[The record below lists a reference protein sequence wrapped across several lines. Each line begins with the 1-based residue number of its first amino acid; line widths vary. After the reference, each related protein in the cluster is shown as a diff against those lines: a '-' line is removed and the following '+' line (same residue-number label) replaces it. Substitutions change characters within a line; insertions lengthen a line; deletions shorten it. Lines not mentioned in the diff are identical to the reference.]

1 MKSITF
7 RIKNCDSLLTVCIF
21 AMNNHLDAMNALLQT
36 AIDAA
41 QKAGT
46 ILKEGFGTDYTIS
59 SKSQIHDLVTE
70 YDHKS
75 EAIIIETIRSSFPN
89 HQILTEESGHHAS
102 DGDITWIIDP
112 LDGTVN
118 FAHGIPIFCVSIAVK
133 QGDAILYGV
142 IYSPMTE
149 EMFIAEKDQGAT
161 INGKPCKVTQQSSL
175 PSAFLVTGF
184 PYSVKENPGN
194 CIEHFS
200 HIVEMGIP
208 IRRLGSAALDLA
220 YVAAGRFDGFWEVA
234 LQPWDMAAGALLVK
248 EAGGIIMDY
257 SGNDID
263 FTKQS
268 SIIAGNFEIVHT
280 LKQEIDIVTS
290 TLNERVRQ

>member
-1 MKSITF
+1 MKSIVF
-7 RIKNCDSLLTVCIF
+7 RIKNCDSLFTVCIF

-46 ILKEGFGTDYTIS
+46 VLKEGFRTDYTIS

-75 EAIIIETIRSSFPN
+75 EAIIIETIRSSFPD

-118 FAHGIPIFCVSIAVK
+118 FAHGIPFFCVSIAAI
-133 QGDAILYGV
+133 QGTDILCGV

-149 EMFIAEKDQGAT
+149 ELFTAEMGEGAFL
-161 INGKPCKVTQQSSL
+161 NGQPYKVTQQTSL
-175 PSAFLVTGF
+175 LHSFLVTGF
-184 PYSVKENPGN
+184 PYSVKENPLH
-194 CIEHFS
+194 CIDHFA
-200 HIVEMGIP
+200 HIVGMGIP

-220 YVAAGRFDGFWEVA
+220 YVAVGRFDGFWEVA

-248 EAGGIIMDY
+248 EAGGIVIDY
-257 SGNDID
+257 SGNDLNVM
-263 FTKQS
+263 KSS
-268 SIIAGNFEIVHT
+268 SIIAGN
-280 LKQEIDIVTS
+280 IDIVKA
-290 TLNERVRQ
+290 LRNEIDSVNLTIPKR

>member
-1 MKSITF
+1 MKSIVF
-7 RIKNCDSLLTVCIF
+7 RIKNCDSLFTVCIF

-46 ILKEGFGTDYTIS
+46 VLKEGFGTDYTIS

-75 EAIIIETIRSSFPN
+75 EAIIIETIRSSFPD

-118 FAHGIPIFCVSIAVK
+118 FAHGIPFFCASIAAI
-133 QGDAILYGV
+133 QGTDILCGV

-149 EMFIAEKDQGAT
+149 ELFTAEMGEGAFL
-161 INGKPCKVTQQSSL
+161 NGHSYKVTQQTSL
-175 PSAFLVTGF
+175 LHSFLVTGF
-184 PYSVKENPGN
+184 PYSVKENPLH
-194 CIEHFS
+194 CIDHFA
-200 HIVEMGIP
+200 HIVGMGIP

-220 YVAAGRFDGFWEVA
+220 YVAVGRFDGFWEVA

-248 EAGGIIMDY
+248 EAGGIVIDY
-257 SGNDID
+257 SGNDLNVM
-263 FTKQS
+263 KSS
-268 SIIAGNFEIVHT
+268 SIIAGN
-280 LKQEIDIVTS
+280 IDIVKA
-290 TLNERVRQ
+290 LRNEIDSVNLTIPKR

>member
-1 MKSITF
+1 
-7 RIKNCDSLLTVCIF
+7 
-21 AMNNHLDAMNALLQT
+21 MNNHLDAMNALLQT

-46 ILKEGFGTDYTIS
+46 VLKEGFGTDYTIS

-75 EAIIIETIRSSFPN
+75 EAIIIETIRSSFPD
-89 HQILTEESGHHAS
+89 HQILTEESGHHES

-118 FAHGIPIFCVSIAVK
+118 FAHGIPFFCVSIAAI
-133 QGDAILYGV
+133 QGTDILCGV

-149 EMFIAEKDQGAT
+149 ELFTAEMGEGAFL
-161 INGKPCKVTQQSSL
+161 NRQPYKVTKQTSL
-175 PSAFLVTGF
+175 LHSFLVTGF
-184 PYSVKENPGN
+184 PYSVKENPLH
-194 CIEHFS
+194 CIDHFA
-200 HIVEMGIP
+200 HIVGMGIP

-220 YVAAGRFDGFWEVA
+220 YVAVGRFDGFWEVA

-248 EAGGIIMDY
+248 EAGGIVIDY
-257 SGNDID
+257 SGNDLNVM
-263 FTKQS
+263 KSS
-268 SIIAGNFEIVHT
+268 SIIAGN
-280 LKQEIDIVTS
+280 IDIVKA
-290 TLNERVRQ
+290 LRNEIDSVNLTIPKR

>member
-1 MKSITF
+1 
-7 RIKNCDSLLTVCIF
+7 
-21 AMNNHLDAMNALLQT
+21 MNALLQT

-46 ILKEGFGTDYTIS
+46 VLKEGFGTDYTIS

-118 FAHGIPIFCVSIAVK
+118 FAHGIPIYCVSIAVK

>member
-1 MKSITF
+1 MKSIVF
-7 RIKNCDSLLTVCIF
+7 RIKNCDSLFTVCIF

-46 ILKEGFGTDYTIS
+46 VLKEGFGTDYTIS

-75 EAIIIETIRSSFPN
+75 EAIIIETIRSSFPD

-118 FAHGIPIFCVSIAVK
+118 FAHGIPFFCVSIAAI
-133 QGDAILYGV
+133 QGTDILCGV

-149 EMFIAEKDQGAT
+149 EMFIAEKEKGAT
-161 INGKPCKVTQQSSL
+161 INGKPCKVTQQTSL

-184 PYSVKENPGN
+184 PYSVKENPLH
-194 CIEHFS
+194 CIDHFA
-200 HIVEMGIP
+200 HIVGMGIP

-220 YVAAGRFDGFWEVA
+220 YVAVGRFDGFWEVA

-248 EAGGIIMDY
+248 EAGGIVIDY
-257 SGNDID
+257 SGNDLNVM
-263 FTKQS
+263 KSS
-268 SIIAGNFEIVHT
+268 SIIAGN
-280 LKQEIDIVTS
+280 IDIVKA
-290 TLNERVRQ
+290 LRNEIDSVNLTIPKR

>member
-7 RIKNCDSLLTVCIF
+7 RIKNCDSLFTVCIF
-21 AMNNHLDAMNALLQT
+21 AMNNHLNPMNTLLQT

-41 QKAGT
+41 QKAGKV
-46 ILKEGFGTDYTIS
+46 LKEGFGTDYTIS

-75 EAIIIETIRSSFPN
+75 EAIIIETIRSSFPD

-118 FAHGIPIFCVSIAVK
+118 YAHGIPFFCVSIAAI
-133 QGDAILYGV
+133 QGSDILCGV

-149 EMFIAEKDQGAT
+149 ELFSAEMGKGAFL
-161 INGKPCKVTQQSSL
+161 NGHSYKVTQQTSL
-175 PSAFLVTGF
+175 LHSFLVTGF
-184 PYSVKENPGN
+184 PYSVKENPLH
-194 CIEHFS
+194 CIEHFA
-200 HIVEMGIP
+200 HIVGMGIP

-220 YVAAGRFDGFWEVA
+220 YVAVGRFDGFWEVA

-248 EAGGIIMDY
+248 EAGGIVIDY
-257 SGNDID
+257 SGNDLNVM
-263 FTKQS
+263 KSS
-268 SIIAGNFEIVHT
+268 SIIAGN
-280 LKQEIDIVTS
+280 IDIVKA
-290 TLNERVRQ
+290 LRNEIDSVNLTIPKR

>member
-1 MKSITF
+1 MKSIVF
-7 RIKNCDSLLTVCIF
+7 RIKNCDSLFTVCIF

-46 ILKEGFGTDYTIS
+46 VLKEGFGTDYTIS

-75 EAIIIETIRSSFPN
+75 EAIIIETIRSSFPD

-118 FAHGIPIFCVSIAVK
+118 FAHGIPFFCVSIAAI
-133 QGDAILYGV
+133 QGTDILCGV

-149 EMFIAEKDQGAT
+149 ELFTAEMGEGAFL
-161 INGKPCKVTQQSSL
+161 NGQPYKVTQQTSL
-175 PSAFLVTGF
+175 LHSFLVTGF
-184 PYSVKENPGN
+184 PYSVKENPLH
-194 CIEHFS
+194 CIDHFA
-200 HIVEMGIP
+200 HIVGMGIP

-220 YVAAGRFDGFWEVA
+220 YVAVGRFDGFWEVA

-248 EAGGIIMDY
+248 EAGGIVIDY
-257 SGNDID
+257 SGNDLNVM
-263 FTKQS
+263 KSS
-268 SIIAGNFEIVHT
+268 SIIAGN
-280 LKQEIDIVTS
+280 IDIVKA
-290 TLNERVRQ
+290 LRNEIDSVNLTIPKR

>member
-1 MKSITF
+1 MKSITI
-7 RIKNCDSLLTVCIF
+7 RIKNCDSLFTVCIF
-21 AMNNHLDAMNALLQT
+21 AMNNHLNAMNALLQT

-41 QKAGT
+41 QKAGKV
-46 ILKEGFGTDYTIS
+46 LKEGFGTDYTIS

-75 EAIIIETIRSSFPN
+75 EAIIIETIRSSFPD

-118 FAHGIPIFCVSIAVK
+118 FAHGIPFFCVSIAAI
-133 QGDAILYGV
+133 QGSDILCGV

-149 EMFIAEKDQGAT
+149 ELFSAEKDGGAFL
-161 INGKPCKVTQQSSL
+161 NGHSYKVTQQNSL
-175 PSAFLVTGF
+175 LHSFLVTGF
-184 PYSVKENPGN
+184 PYSVKENPLH
-194 CIEHFS
+194 CIEHFA
-200 HIVEMGIP
+200 HIVGMGIP

-220 YVAAGRFDGFWEVA
+220 YIAVGRFDGFWEVA

-248 EAGGIIMDY
+248 EAGGIVIDY
-257 SGNDID
+257 SGNDLNVM
-263 FTKQS
+263 QSS
-268 SIIAGNFEIVHT
+268 SIIAGNSNIVKA
-280 LKQEIDIVTS
+280 LRNEIDSVNLTIPK
-290 TLNERVRQ
+290 R

>member
-7 RIKNCDSLLTVCIF
+7 RIKNCDSLFTVCIF
-21 AMNNHLDAMNALLQT
+21 AMNNHLVTMNTVLQT

-41 QKAGT
+41 QKAGKV
-46 ILKEGFGTDYTIS
+46 LKEGFGTDFTIS

-75 EAIIIETIRSSFPN
+75 EAIIIETIRSSFPD

-118 FAHGIPIFCVSIAVK
+118 FAHGIPFFCVSIAAI
-133 QGDAILYGV
+133 QGTDILCGV

-149 EMFIAEKDQGAT
+149 ELFSAEKGGGAYL
-161 INGKPCKVTQQSSL
+161 NGQSYKVTQQTSL
-175 PSAFLVTGF
+175 LHSFLVTGF
-184 PYSVKENPGN
+184 PYSVKENPLH
-194 CIEHFS
+194 CIEHFA
-200 HIVEMGIP
+200 HIVGMGIP

-220 YVAAGRFDGFWEVA
+220 YVAVGRFDGFWEVA

-248 EAGGIIMDY
+248 EAGGIVIDY
-257 SGNDID
+257 SGNDLNVL
-263 FTKQS
+263 KSS
-268 SIIAGNFEIVHT
+268 SIIAGN
-280 LKQEIDIVTS
+280 IDIVKA
-290 TLNERVRQ
+290 LQNEIDSVNLTIPKR

>member
-1 MKSITF
+1 MKSIVF
-7 RIKNCDSLLTVCIF
+7 RIKNCDSLFTVCIF

-46 ILKEGFGTDYTIS
+46 VLKEGFGTDYTIS

-75 EAIIIETIRSSFPN
+75 EAIIIETIRSSFPD

-118 FAHGIPIFCVSIAVK
+118 FAHGIPFFCVSIAAI
-133 QGDAILYGV
+133 QGTDILCGV

-149 EMFIAEKDQGAT
+149 ELFTAEMGEGAFL
-161 INGKPCKVTQQSSL
+161 NGHSYKVTQQTSL
-175 PSAFLVTGF
+175 LHSFLVTGF
-184 PYSVKENPGN
+184 PYSVKENPLH
-194 CIEHFS
+194 CIDHFA
-200 HIVEMGIP
+200 HIVGMGIP

-220 YVAAGRFDGFWEVA
+220 YVAVGRFDGFWEVA

-248 EAGGIIMDY
+248 EAGGIVIDY
-257 SGNDID
+257 SGKDLNVM
-263 FTKQS
+263 KSS
-268 SIIAGNFEIVHT
+268 SIIAGN
-280 LKQEIDIVTS
+280 IDIVKA
-290 TLNERVRQ
+290 LRNEIDSVNLTIPKR

>member
-7 RIKNCDSLLTVCIF
+7 RIKNCDSLCTVCIF
-21 AMNNHLDAMNALLQT
+21 AMNNHLDTMNSILQT

-41 QKAGT
+41 QKAGKV
-46 ILKEGFGTDYTIS
+46 LKEGFGTDYTIS
-59 SKSQIHDLVTE
+59 SKSQFHDLVTE

-75 EAIIIETIRSSFPN
+75 EAIIIETIRFSFPH

-118 FAHGIPIFCVSIAVK
+118 FAHGIPFFCVSIAAI
-133 QGDAILYGV
+133 QGNVILCGV

-149 EMFIAEKDQGAT
+149 ELFTAETGGGAFL
-161 INGKPCKVTQQSSL
+161 NGQSYTVTQQTSL
-175 PSAFLVTGF
+175 LHSFLVTGF
-184 PYSVKENPGN
+184 PYSVKENPLH
-194 CIEHFS
+194 CIEHFA
-200 HIVEMGIP
+200 HIVGMGIP

-220 YVAAGRFDGFWEVA
+220 YVAVGRFDGFWEVA

-248 EAGGIIMDY
+248 EAGGIVIDY
-257 SGNDID
+257 SGNDLNIL
-263 FTKQS
+263 QSS
-268 SIIAGNFEIVHT
+268 SIIAGN
-280 LKQEIDIVTS
+280 IDIVKA
-290 TLNERVRQ
+290 LRNEIDSVNLIIPKR

>member
-7 RIKNCDSLLTVCIF
+7 RIKNCDSLFTVCIF
-21 AMNNHLDAMNALLQT
+21 AMNNHLNAMNALLQT

-41 QKAGT
+41 QKAGKV
-46 ILKEGFGTDYTIS
+46 LKEGFGTDYTIS

-102 DGDITWIIDP
+102 DGDIIWIIDP

-118 FAHGIPIFCVSIAVK
+118 FAHGIPFFCVSIA
-133 QGDAILYGV
+133 AIQRSDILCGV

-149 EMFIAEKDQGAT
+149 ELF
-161 INGKPCKVTQQSSL
+161 S
-175 PSAFLVTGF
+175 GF
-184 PYSVKENPGN
+184 PYSVKENPLH
-194 CIEHFS
+194 CIEHFA
-200 HIVEMGIP
+200 HIVGMGIP

-220 YVAAGRFDGFWEVA
+220 YVAVGRFDGFWEVA

-248 EAGGIIMDY
+248 EAGGIVIDY
-257 SGNDID
+257 SGNDLNVM
-263 FTKQS
+263 QSS
-268 SIIAGNFEIVHT
+268 SIIAGNSNIVKA
-280 LKQEIDIVTS
+280 LRNEIDSFNLTIPK
-290 TLNERVRQ
+290 R

>member
-1 MKSITF
+1 
-7 RIKNCDSLLTVCIF
+7 
-21 AMNNHLDAMNALLQT
+21 MNNHLNAMNALLQT

-41 QKAGT
+41 QKAGKV
-46 ILKEGFGTDYTIS
+46 LKEGFGTDYTIS

-102 DGDITWIIDP
+102 DGDIIWIIDP

-118 FAHGIPIFCVSIAVK
+118 FAHGIPFFCVSIA
-133 QGDAILYGV
+133 AIQRSDILCGV

-149 EMFIAEKDQGAT
+149 ELFSAEKNGGAFL
-161 INGKPCKVTQQSSL
+161 NGQSYKVTQQNSL
-175 PSAFLVTGF
+175 LHSFLVTGF
-184 PYSVKENPGN
+184 PYSVKENPLH
-194 CIEHFS
+194 CIEHFA
-200 HIVEMGIP
+200 HIVGMGIP

-220 YVAAGRFDGFWEVA
+220 YVAVGRFDGFWEVA

-248 EAGGIIMDY
+248 EAGGIVIDY
-257 SGNDID
+257 SGNDLNVM
-263 FTKQS
+263 QSS
-268 SIIAGNFEIVHT
+268 SIIAGNSNIVKA
-280 LKQEIDIVTS
+280 LRNEIDSFNLTIPK
-290 TLNERVRQ
+290 R

>member
-1 MKSITF
+1 MKSITI
-7 RIKNCDSLLTVCIF
+7 RIKNCDSLFTVCIF
-21 AMNNHLDAMNALLQT
+21 AMNNHLNAMNALLQT

-41 QKAGT
+41 QKAGKV
-46 ILKEGFGTDYTIS
+46 LKEGFGTDYTIS

-75 EAIIIETIRSSFPN
+75 EAIIIETIRSSFPD

-118 FAHGIPIFCVSIAVK
+118 FAHGIPFFCVSIAAI
-133 QGDAILYGV
+133 QGSDILCGV

-149 EMFIAEKDQGAT
+149 ELFSAEKDGGAFL
-161 INGKPCKVTQQSSL
+161 NGHSYKVTQQTSL
-175 PSAFLVTGF
+175 LHSFLVTGF
-184 PYSVKENPGN
+184 PYSVKENPLH
-194 CIEHFS
+194 CIEHFA
-200 HIVEMGIP
+200 HIVGMGIP

-220 YVAAGRFDGFWEVA
+220 YVAVGRFDGFWEVA

-248 EAGGIIMDY
+248 EAGGIVIDY
-257 SGNDID
+257 SGNDLNVM
-263 FTKQS
+263 KSS
-268 SIIAGNFEIVHT
+268 SIIAGN
-280 LKQEIDIVTS
+280 IDIVKA
-290 TLNERVRQ
+290 LRNEIDSVNLTIPKR

>member
-1 MKSITF
+1 MKSIVF
-7 RIKNCDSLLTVCIF
+7 RIKNCDSLFTVCIF

-46 ILKEGFGTDYTIS
+46 VLKEGFGTDYTIS

-118 FAHGIPIFCVSIAVK
+118 FAHGIPFFCVSIAAI
-133 QGDAILYGV
+133 QGTDILCGV

-149 EMFIAEKDQGAT
+149 ELFTAEMGEGAFL
-161 INGKPCKVTQQSSL
+161 NRQPYKVTKQTSL
-175 PSAFLVTGF
+175 LHSFLVTGF
-184 PYSVKENPGN
+184 PYSVKENPLH
-194 CIEHFS
+194 CIDHFA
-200 HIVEMGIP
+200 HIVGMGIP

-220 YVAAGRFDGFWEVA
+220 YVAVGRFDGFWEVA

-248 EAGGIIMDY
+248 EAGGIVIDY
-257 SGNDID
+257 SGNDLNVM
-263 FTKQS
+263 KSS
-268 SIIAGNFEIVHT
+268 SIIAGN
-280 LKQEIDIVTS
+280 IDIVKA
-290 TLNERVRQ
+290 LRNEIDSVNLTIPKR

>member
-1 MKSITF
+1 
-7 RIKNCDSLLTVCIF
+7 
-21 AMNNHLDAMNALLQT
+21 MNALLQT

-41 QKAGT
+41 QKAGKV
-46 ILKEGFGTDYTIS
+46 LKEGFGTDYTIS

-75 EAIIIETIRSSFPN
+75 EAIIIETIRSSFPD

-118 FAHGIPIFCVSIAVK
+118 YAHGIPFFCVSIAAI
-133 QGDAILYGV
+133 QGTDILCGV

-149 EMFIAEKDQGAT
+149 ELFSAEKDGGAFL
-161 INGKPCKVTQQSSL
+161 NGNSYKVTQQTSL
-175 PSAFLVTGF
+175 LHSFLVTGF
-184 PYSVKENPGN
+184 PYSVKENPLH
-194 CIEHFS
+194 CIEHFA
-200 HIVEMGIP
+200 HIVGMGIP

-220 YVAAGRFDGFWEVA
+220 YVAVGRFDGFWEVA

-248 EAGGIIMDY
+248 EAGGIVVDY
-257 SGNDID
+257 SGNDLNVM
-263 FTKQS
+263 QSS
-268 SIIAGNFEIVHT
+268 SIIAGN
-280 LKQEIDIVTS
+280 IDIVKA
-290 TLNERVRQ
+290 LRNEIDSVNLTIPKR

>member
-7 RIKNCDSLLTVCIF
+7 RIKNCDSQFTVCIF
-21 AMNNHLDAMNALLQT
+21 AMNNHLDTMNSILQT

-41 QKAGT
+41 QKAGKV
-46 ILKEGFGTDYTIS
+46 LKEGFGTDYTIS

-75 EAIIIETIRSSFPN
+75 EAIIIETIRFSFPH

-118 FAHGIPIFCVSIAVK
+118 FAHGIPFFCVSIAAI
-133 QGDAILYGV
+133 QGNVILCGV

-149 EMFIAEKDQGAT
+149 ELFTAETGGGAFL
-161 INGKPCKVTQQSSL
+161 NGQSYTVTQQTSL
-175 PSAFLVTGF
+175 LHSFLVTGF
-184 PYSVKENPGN
+184 PYSVKENPLH
-194 CIEHFS
+194 CIEHFA
-200 HIVEMGIP
+200 HIVGMGIP

-220 YVAAGRFDGFWEVA
+220 YVAVGRFDGFWEVA

-248 EAGGIIMDY
+248 EAGGIVIDY
-257 SGNDID
+257 SGNDLNIM
-263 FTKQS
+263 QSS
-268 SIIAGNFEIVHT
+268 SIIAGN
-280 LKQEIDIVTS
+280 IDIVKA
-290 TLNERVRQ
+290 LRNEIDSVNLTIPKR

>member
-1 MKSITF
+1 MKSIVF
-7 RIKNCDSLLTVCIF
+7 RIKNCDSLFTVCIF

-46 ILKEGFGTDYTIS
+46 VLKEGFRTDYTIS

-75 EAIIIETIRSSFPN
+75 EAIIIETIRSSFPD

-118 FAHGIPIFCVSIAVK
+118 FAHGIPFFCVSIAAI
-133 QGDAILYGV
+133 QGTDILCGV
-142 IYSPMTE
+142 IYSPMTDE
-149 EMFIAEKDQGAT
+149 LFTAEMGEGAFL
-161 INGKPCKVTQQSSL
+161 NGQSYKVTKQTSL
-175 PSAFLVTGF
+175 LHSFLVTGF
-184 PYSVKENPGN
+184 PYSVKENPLH
-194 CIEHFS
+194 CIDHFA
-200 HIVEMGIP
+200 HIVGMGIP

-220 YVAAGRFDGFWEVA
+220 YVAVGRFDGFWEVA

-248 EAGGIIMDY
+248 EAGGIVIDY
-257 SGNDID
+257 SGNDLNVM
-263 FTKQS
+263 KSS
-268 SIIAGNFEIVHT
+268 SIIAGN
-280 LKQEIDIVTS
+280 IDIVKA
-290 TLNERVRQ
+290 LRNEIDSVNLTIPKR

>member
-1 MKSITF
+1 MKSIVF
-7 RIKNCDSLLTVCIF
+7 RIKNCDSLFTVCIF

-46 ILKEGFGTDYTIS
+46 VLKEGFGTDYTIS

-75 EAIIIETIRSSFPN
+75 EAIIIETIRSSFPD

-118 FAHGIPIFCVSIAVK
+118 FAHGIPFFCVSIAAI
-133 QGDAILYGV
+133 QGTDILCGV

-149 EMFIAEKDQGAT
+149 ELFTAEMGEGAFL
-161 INGKPCKVTQQSSL
+161 NGHSYKVTQQTSL
-175 PSAFLVTGF
+175 LHSFLVTGF
-184 PYSVKENPGN
+184 PYSVKENPLH
-194 CIEHFS
+194 CIDHFA
-200 HIVEMGIP
+200 HIVGMGIP

-220 YVAAGRFDGFWEVA
+220 YVAVGRFDGFWEVA

-248 EAGGIIMDY
+248 EAGGIVIDY
-257 SGNDID
+257 SGNDLNVM
-263 FTKQS
+263 KSS
-268 SIIAGNFEIVHT
+268 SIIAGN
-280 LKQEIDIVTS
+280 IDIVKA
-290 TLNERVRQ
+290 LRNEIDSVNLTIPKR

>member
-1 MKSITF
+1 MKSIVF
-7 RIKNCDSLLTVCIF
+7 RIKNCDSLFTVCIF

-46 ILKEGFGTDYTIS
+46 VLKEGFRTDYTIS

-75 EAIIIETIRSSFPN
+75 EAIIIETIRSSFPD

-118 FAHGIPIFCVSIAVK
+118 FAHGIPFFCVSIAAI
-133 QGDAILYGV
+133 QGTDILCGV
-142 IYSPMTE
+142 IYSSMTE
-149 EMFIAEKDQGAT
+149 ELFTAEMGEGAFL
-161 INGKPCKVTQQSSL
+161 NGHSYKVTQQTSL
-175 PSAFLVTGF
+175 LHSFLVTGF
-184 PYSVKENPGN
+184 PYSVKENPLH
-194 CIEHFS
+194 CIDHFA
-200 HIVEMGIP
+200 HIVGMGIP

-220 YVAAGRFDGFWEVA
+220 YVAVGRFDGFWEVA

-248 EAGGIIMDY
+248 EAGGIVIDY
-257 SGNDID
+257 SGNDLNVM
-263 FTKQS
+263 KSS
-268 SIIAGNFEIVHT
+268 SIIAGN
-280 LKQEIDIVTS
+280 IDIVKA
-290 TLNERVRQ
+290 LRNEIDSVNLTIPKR

>member
-7 RIKNCDSLLTVCIF
+7 RIKNCDSLFTVCIF
-21 AMNNHLDAMNALLQT
+21 AMNNHLNAMNALLLT

-41 QKAGT
+41 QKAGKV
-46 ILKEGFGTDYTIS
+46 LKEGFGTDYTIS

-75 EAIIIETIRSSFPN
+75 EAIIIETIRSSFPD

-102 DGDITWIIDP
+102 NGDITWIIDP

-118 FAHGIPIFCVSIAVK
+118 FAHGIPFFCVSIAAI
-133 QGDAILYGV
+133 QGSDILCGV

-149 EMFIAEKDQGAT
+149 ELFSAEKDGGAFL
-161 INGKPCKVTQQSSL
+161 NGHSYKVTQQTSL
-175 PSAFLVTGF
+175 LHSFLVTGF
-184 PYSVKENPGN
+184 PYSVKENPQH
-194 CIEHFS
+194 CIEHFA
-200 HIVEMGIP
+200 HIVGMGIP

-220 YVAAGRFDGFWEVA
+220 YVAVGRFDGFWEVA

-248 EAGGIIMDY
+248 EAGGIVIDY
-257 SGNDID
+257 SGNDLNVM
-263 FTKQS
+263 QSS
-268 SIIAGNFEIVHT
+268 SIIAGN
-280 LKQEIDIVTS
+280 IDIVKA
-290 TLNERVRQ
+290 LRNEIDSVNLTIPKR

>member
-1 MKSITF
+1 MKSIVF
-7 RIKNCDSLLTVCIF
+7 RIKNCDSLFTVCIF

-46 ILKEGFGTDYTIS
+46 VLKEGFGTDYTIS

-75 EAIIIETIRSSFPN
+75 EAIIIETIRSSFPD

-133 QGDAILYGV
+133 QGDGVLCGV

-149 EMFIAEKDQGAT
+149 EMFIAEKDKGAT
-161 INGKPCKVTQQSSL
+161 INGKPCKVTQQTSL

-184 PYSVKENPGN
+184 PYSVKENPLH
-194 CIEHFS
+194 CIDHFA
-200 HIVEMGIP
+200 HIVGMGIP

-220 YVAAGRFDGFWEVA
+220 YVAVGRFDGFWEVA

-248 EAGGIIMDY
+248 EAGGIVIDY
-257 SGNDID
+257 SGNDLNVM
-263 FTKQS
+263 KSS
-268 SIIAGNFEIVHT
+268 SIIAGN
-280 LKQEIDIVTS
+280 IDIVKA
-290 TLNERVRQ
+290 LRNEIDSVNLTIPKR